1 MNIGNLLK
9 KYRISQG
16 KSQNQFVETILTQ
29 SYYAKVERNVSQITA
44 QNLIKLLEKNKIDIS
59 NFFKQ
64 LASTHDDTKHE
75 LKIFS
80 KLMTEA
86 YYSNNLTQMHQIKSL
101 IESSALSEK
110 EKENQLLIISGF
122 IELMDNEKAKVDYG
136 LQDKLKNK
144 IFDIPDFNQ
153 NKLMLYCDF
162 MSFYDLESNRI
173 ITQTILKQY
182 ENTTDVSIQEF
193 LLAIITNLL
202 ILSIKENDLGD
213 TEIFIN
219 YADQIKTV
227 PKLFFY
233 KLALSFFENI
243 INYKLTQKDMYQIK
257 AKNIIEAVKSAGMN
271 KYGVELAQYMKKYS

>member
-16 KSQNQFVETILTQ
+16 KSQSEFVETILTQ
-29 SYYAKVERNVSQITA
+29 SYYAKVERNISQITA
-44 QNLIKLLEKNKIDIS
+44 QNLIKLLEKNKINVP
-59 NFFKQ
+59 NFFEQ
-64 LASTHDDTKHE
+64 LTSTHDDTQRE
-75 LKIFS
+75 LKTFS

-86 YYSNNLTQMHQIKSL
+86 YYSNNLVQMNQIKDL
-101 IESSALSEK
+101 IENSALPEE
-110 EKENQLLIISGF
+110 EKENQLLIIFGF
-122 IELMDNEKAKVDYG
+122 IELMDNEKAKVDYS

-233 KLALSFFENI
+233 KLVLSFFENI
-243 INYKLTQKDMYQIK
+243 INYKFTQKDMYQIK

-271 KYGVELAQYMKKYS
+271 KYGNELARYMAKY

>member
-16 KSQNQFVETILTQ
+16 KSQSEFVETILTQ
-29 SYYAKVERNVSQITA
+29 SYYAKVERNISQITA
-44 QNLIKLLEKNKIDIS
+44 QNLIKLLEQNKINIS
-59 NFFKQ
+59 DFFKQ
-64 LASTHDDTKHE
+64 LASTHDDAKHE

-101 IESSALSEK
+101 IENSALSKK

-144 IFDIPDFNQ
+144 IFDIPDFNK

-219 YADQIKTV
+219 YANQIKTV

-243 INYKLTQKDMYQIK
+243 INYKLTQKDIYQVK

-271 KYGVELAQYMKKYS
+271 KYGTELARYMAKY